1 MDPVTPL
8 FVGLQIGVSLYNQ
21 SQNSELTARIKEEQR
36 KAKLDEIKNI
46 QRRDMERFQRLC
58 QLQEEMEVAAHVHRI
73 EKIQQ
78 DFLNT
83 FGKMAHKENL
93 DSHYHLNVSPYVIQR
108 SIIPLTVSDLK
119 NTRQELFC
127 ILTASNDETFNKNV
141 LPYLDEAICDV
152 ISKYWNE
159 SSNHTLCYYQ
169 NLWDSESNPFSNE
182 DIENIKSL
190 INTPTVS
197 ISPWFHKKG
206 SKQHLILKIN
216 AWGVGNEDS
225 LTCEI
230 DTGVCFENLPNK
242 FSTQELSELV
252 ERILPYAVC
261 SVGQIAD
268 VYYWVTS
275 YLPPLL
281 PYLIGN
287 GFIKVSKE
295 LTDEY
300 ALAYSQFYKHLVIG
314 TSKEDESM
322 DSTLAEV
329 TEINQYNFPE
339 RSLSCLR
346 SIIALTAKSSLT
358 SEMITASVLS
368 FYHAK
373 TDGIVAT
380 VNELDA
386 SLLQSQDVSY
396 VLTLINYAKSTDNY
410 SLSKDLTEVVKKYVS
425 SWRYTTS

>member
-36 KAKLDEIKNI
+36 KAKLDEIKNN
-46 QRRDMERFQRLC
+46 QCRDMERFQRLC

-78 DFLNT
+78 DFLNI

-141 LPYLDEAICDV
+141 LPYLDETICDM

-225 LTCEI
+225 LACEI
-230 DTGVCFENLPNK
+230 DTGVCFESLPNK

-287 GFIKVSKE
+287 SFIKVSKE